1 MISERLGKDERKYV
15 LIENPNSILNDV
27 HMYLSD
33 LLNCLW
39 ENPDIVAS
47 KVSSVVRELMQ
58 RRRYSTSG
66 MSDEAIL
73 DDIEN
78 YYPQV
83 LNMARYDYNTIGAE
97 GEDRHTENGVD
108 RTYTERNKM
117 WSGVVPISRVF

>member
-1 MISERLGKDERKYV
+1 MVDTTVFEQNIVRAIGLEMNTD
-15 LIENPNSILNDV
+15 PTF
-27 HMYLSD
+27 
-33 LLNCLW
+33 
-39 ENPDIVAS
+39 NPDIVAS